1 MKRVFQHPPEPATG
15 KKYWRSLEEL
25 AGTAAFQ
32 KLMRREFPNQADVWP
47 DSLSRRHFLTLMGAS
62 LALAGISGCSVK
74 PAPMGKI
81 VPYVQPPRTIV
92 PGEPLFFATAQP
104 LPGGAVGLLVESHMG
119 RPTKIEGNPE
129 HPASRGATSKR
140 FASIS

>member
-1 MKRVFQHPPEPATG
+1 MSMRKDLATELAAVEQTLGTALEGASG
-15 KKYWRSLEEL
+15 KKYWRSLDEL

-32 KLMRREFPNQADVWP
+32 KLMRREFPNQAEVWP

-62 LALAGISGCSVK
+62 LALAGLSGCSVK

-104 LPGGAVGLLVESHMG
+104 LPATRPECPPAG
-119 RPTKIEGNPE
+119 RRK
-129 HPASRGATSKR
+129 SRSRRTLRCA
-140 FASIS
+140 A